1 MDALKRA
8 EEAKRNGRQ
17 DTAGTDFSSLATL
30 ADGQAAPAAPDPRPI
45 TDQIPQALPD
55 LPLTLEQ
62 LDEQLAARA
71 ATRPPAFARTSDP
84 APTRPAPAVA
94 PPESPVASPAAPA
107 SPTAADT
114 ISRAA
119 AQNVFA
125 AKQPAQAARNG
136 HTAGLAVGAAALV
149 AVGAIG
155 VYFWL
160 QLRPVPRS
168 AMIQPMAPVKADV
181 ASPARRRQPD
191 GGRRAAA
198 AGAGTGSPATCREHP
213 GATARR
219 RGADHRE
226 PDPHL
231 GLHRMKV
238 NPAAAEAYEA
248 FQAGDVARAARG
260 YELALQA
267 DPRNADAL
275 LGAAAIALR
284 QGRNADAENYY
295 LRLLEASP
303 GNAAALAGLQGLRAP
318 TDPVAA
324 ETRLKSMLA
333 AQPDAPSLHFAL
345 GNLYARQSRWSD
357 AQQAYFKAV
366 TGDADNPDYLFNL
379 AVSLDQLHQPRL
391 AAQYYRQA
399 LTAAATR
406 PAGFDQD
413 KAAGAIARHAA
424 IGAAG
429 NRRGRQH
436 EGDELTDSHSTPD
449 RPDPDRAGRDHR
461 GPVAHRA
468 AGADAAPTSRWASC
482 WSRWASFPRQ
492 RCAMRWANRWA
503 RNPSTSATPSSIRP
517 HCAWCRG
524 ISPSATS
531 CCRSTTTPEQHRLTI
546 AIADPND
553 IVALDKLRTLM
564 PQELLIET
572 LLAGESEIARAI
584 DQYYGHELSIDGI
597 LHEIETGEIDYRSLG
612 ASADE
617 YSQPVVRLVDALLTD
632 AVKREASDIHFEPE
646 ANFLRIRYRIDGIL
660 RQIRALHKSYW
671 AAMAVRIKV
680 MSGMNIAET
689 RAPQDGRISLNIS
702 GRQVDFRVAA
712 QPTIHGENVVL
723 RILDRQKGIVP
734 LDRLGL
740 DDRQLE
746 MLKLMVARPEG
757 IILVTGPT
765 GSGKT
770 TTLYSV
776 LNHINQE
783 GQNIMTLEDPVEYPM
798 AMIRQTS
805 VAEAAKLDFANGIRS
820 MMRQDPDV
828 ILVGEIRDAD
838 TAEMAFRA
846 AMTGHQV
853 YSTLHTNSAHRR
865 HPAPARHR
873 HPAGHHGRQ
882 HHRHR
887 RPAPGA
893 PALSALPQA
902 LHRRRRTSAACSAL
916 DRPGPSP
923 VLYRAGRL
931 RLLRLPGLSRPPGD
945 HGTAAPG
952 RRSRRTDRP
961 SRHDPRDTQCRA
973 GQGFPPAGRRRPAAR
988 ARRLDLAR
996 GSRSRGRPDGAD
1008 VAPGTRTTLTWPCS
1022 PTRR

>member
-181 ASPARRRQPD
+181 ASPAPVASPMAVAEPPLPAPEPVRP
-191 GGRRAAA
+191 RRAENTRAPLPAVAA
-198 AGAGTGSPATCREHP
+198 PITESPIRISASS
-213 GATARR
+213 
-219 RGADHRE
+219 
-226 PDPHL
+226 
-231 GLHRMKV
+231 MKV

-267 DPRNADAL
+267 DPRSADAL
-275 LGAAAIALR
+275 LGAAAVALR

-366 TGDADNPDYLFNL
+366 TGDGDNPDYLFNL
-379 AVSLDQLHQPRL
+379 AVSLDQMHQARL

-413 KAAGAIARHAA
+413 KTAA
-424 IGAAG
+424 
-429 NRRGRQH
+429 
-436 EGDELTDSHSTPD
+436 
-449 RPDPDRAGRDHR
+449 
-461 GPVAHRA
+461 
-468 AGADAAPTSRWASC
+468 
-482 WSRWASFPRQ
+482 
-492 RCAMRWANRWA
+492 
-503 RNPSTSATPSSIRP
+503 
-517 HCAWCRG
+517 
-524 ISPSATS
+524 
-531 CCRSTTTPEQHRLTI
+531 
-546 AIADPND
+546 
-553 IVALDKLRTLM
+553 
-564 PQELLIET
+564 
-572 LLAGESEIARAI
+572 
-584 DQYYGHELSIDGI
+584 
-597 LHEIETGEIDYRSLG
+597 
-612 ASADE
+612 
-617 YSQPVVRLVDALLTD
+617 
-632 AVKREASDIHFEPE
+632 
-646 ANFLRIRYRIDGIL
+646 
-660 RQIRALHKSYW
+660 
-671 AAMAVRIKV
+671 
-680 MSGMNIAET
+680 
-689 RAPQDGRISLNIS
+689 
-702 GRQVDFRVAA
+702 
-712 QPTIHGENVVL
+712 
-723 RILDRQKGIVP
+723 
-734 LDRLGL
+734 
-740 DDRQLE
+740 
-746 MLKLMVARPEG
+746 
-757 IILVTGPT
+757 
-765 GSGKT
+765 
-770 TTLYSV
+770 
-776 LNHINQE
+776 
-783 GQNIMTLEDPVEYPM
+783 
-798 AMIRQTS
+798 
-805 VAEAAKLDFANGIRS
+805 
-820 MMRQDPDV
+820 
-828 ILVGEIRDAD
+828 
-838 TAEMAFRA
+838 
-846 AMTGHQV
+846 
-853 YSTLHTNSAHRR
+853 
-865 HPAPARHR
+865 
-873 HPAGHHGRQ
+873 
-882 HHRHR
+882 
-887 RPAPGA
+887 
-893 PALSALPQA
+893 
-902 LHRRRRTSAACSAL
+902 
-916 DRPGPSP
+916 
-923 VLYRAGRL
+923 RL
-931 RLLRLPGLSRPPGD
+931 RDMQP
-945 HGTAAPG
+945 
-952 RRSRRTDRP
+952 
-961 SRHDPRDTQCRA
+961 
-973 GQGFPPAGRRRPAAR
+973 
-988 ARRLDLAR
+988 
-996 GSRSRGRPDGAD
+996 
-1008 VAPGTRTTLTWPCS
+1008 
-1022 PTRR
+1022 